1 MQIEDSIRIKIILYT
16 LLDCCWVV
24 VVVVVRVATTIDCI
38 QFIEDLGYAVEPNH
52 IA

>member
-16 LLDCCWVV
+16 LLDCAGIVV
-24 VVVVVRVATTIDCI
+24 VAAATTIDCI
-38 QFIEDLGYAVEPNH
+38 QFMEDLGYAVEPNH